1 VPELDEQGLLA
12 EIARLAGELRARALA
27 SGDHGLAV
35 TARTIADHAAIG
47 SWGLGAVMGDD
58 GFEPGAER

>member
-1 VPELDEQGLLA
+1 VAELDEQGLLA
-12 EIARLAGELRARALA
+12 EIGRLAGELRARALA

-47 SWGLGAVMGDD
+47 SWGLGAIMGDD
-58 GFEPGAER
+58 GFDPETGR